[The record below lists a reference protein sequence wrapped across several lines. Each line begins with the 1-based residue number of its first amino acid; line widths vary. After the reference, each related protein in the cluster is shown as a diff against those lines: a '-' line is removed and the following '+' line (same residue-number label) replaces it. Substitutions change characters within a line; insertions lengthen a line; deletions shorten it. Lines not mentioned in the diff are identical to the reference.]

1 MFDSHAEA
9 GPKQQDILQP
19 SCIYHSSITES
30 QAPPTHE
37 ITKRDVRVTEKQE
50 GRLGRVTEPLC
61 ESSETEKVTLINYA
75 INCKFPA
82 REASF
87 ITHNSQ
93 WQNMKV
99 LSRWSWRRSDMG
111 HTLCLSSA
119 PSFVYHLFILFSFH
133 YGLYSNRLLNHRQRS
148 SAHITAD
155 ESHTDG

>member
-61 ESSETEKVTLINYA
+61 ESSETEKVRHCDHHKA
-75 INCKFPA
+75 PA
-82 REASF
+82 ASASAEGVWF
-87 ITHNSQ
+87 AAG
-93 WQNMKV
+93 V
-99 LSRWSWRRSDMG
+99 SR
-111 HTLCLSSA
+111 LCVS
-119 PSFVYHLFILFSFH
+119 V
-133 YGLYSNRLLNHRQRS
+133 GVK
-148 SAHITAD
+148 
-155 ESHTDG
+155 G